1 MCHFCLEPKEKKPIF
16 CYYDYTLVFIYII
29 IFLFCLMYH
38 FTSNLATLN
47 TTSTPSKQ
55 HHSAAAAT
63 RPPSKTRSMR
73 PASAAAITSAAPFSE
88 EYSAAAAT
96 HNLQKAKSSRIE
108 ALKSDNRDLQ
118 PQIAKQSSRK
128 YQDRK

>member
-1 MCHFCLEPKEKKPIF
+1 
-16 CYYDYTLVFIYII
+16 
-29 IFLFCLMYH
+29 MYH